1 MSNSRLIER
10 QNAMII
16 LYIHLMRLQ
25 SVEEIIEDNKFVSE
39 MGSFTPSL
47 AVRGEMLSAILNAIE
62 RKEIFALAIDQYLN
76 KWRFDRLSLIE
87 QAILLLACSELELGF
102 QEKPVIVNEAVRLAK
117 EFADDDSYKF
127 INGVLDAL

>member
-47 AVRGEMLSAILNAIE
+47 AVRGEMLSVILNAIE